1 MIFFSN
7 MKIINHLIIVD
18 KKEHKITARE
28 RKLSKLVYF
37 ILLLVIIYHWQQDK
51 SINSRLLFFITNLS
65 KTVY

>member
-1 MIFFSN
+1 
-7 MKIINHLIIVD
+7 MKIINYLIIVD

-37 ILLLVIIYHWQQDK
+37 ILLLVIIDHWQQDK
-51 SINSRLLFFITNLS
+51 SINSRFVFFITNLS